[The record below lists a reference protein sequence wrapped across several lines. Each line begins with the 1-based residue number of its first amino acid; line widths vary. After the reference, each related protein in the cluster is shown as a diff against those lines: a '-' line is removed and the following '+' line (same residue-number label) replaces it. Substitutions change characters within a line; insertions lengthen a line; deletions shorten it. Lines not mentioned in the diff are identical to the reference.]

1 MNELL
6 DVAEVAKRLK
16 CNKNKVYELIKS
28 GMLQGLK
35 LGRMKVSTIELDNF
49 LVRNSGKD
57 LTDPFNVKELERA
70 EQNEN
75 QSR

>member
-6 DVAEVAKRLK
+6 EVAEVAKRLK
-16 CNKNKVYELIKS
+16 CNRNKVYELIKS

-49 LVRNSGKD
+49 MVRNLGND
-57 LTDPFNVKELERA
+57 LTDPFNVKALERS
-70 EQNEN
+70 ETK
-75 QSR
+75 